1 MAPVTDQ
8 RPLNEVARHVIVP
21 AGIASTGWP
30 QVRNTCRNLG
40 WRFDRWQA
48 GAGWLILAKDA
59 EGQYAADT
67 IVISIP
73 RQCGKT
79 FLVACIVFALCLIRP
94 NLTVVWTAHRKT
106 TAVETFESLAG
117 MAVMPRVAPYI
128 EKVLNA
134 RGSEKIVFTNGSRIL
149 LGARE
154 TGFGR
159 GIPNVGVIVA
169 DEAQIL
175 TESFM
180 EDMAATQNTVD
191 NPLFFMMGTPPRP
204 QDNGEV
210 FASMRQEAIDGE
222 VDDTCYIEF
231 SAPEKARDDPMNPD
245 YIAEAN
251 PSFPHRTSWRALMR
265 LRKKLK
271 NLAAW
276 CREALG
282 IWDEVVVDKPVLTQ
296 SFWGTLTA
304 DGPDHHVAPN
314 GIGVDMGHGGDI
326 SVTGC
331 WFGGDDGD
339 TAHLELLWAGTDID
353 ACITFLARA
362 AGRRIEVLIDD
373 LSPAAQMIPD
383 LVVRRV
389 NVRRGTTRDMVKAC
403 QRFESRGRARQLSH
417 TGQELVTKAL
427 LDARK
432 RKIGDAGG
440 WGFDRRNPESVIHPI
455 VGTAL
460 ALLAGTETHRPKTSD
475 PKRVRKAVM
484 G

>member
-8 RPLNEVARHVIVP
+8 RPLHEVARHVVVP
-21 AGIASTGWP
+21 AGVASTGWP

-59 EGQYAADT
+59 SGHYAADT

-117 MAVMPRVAPYI
+117 MAVMPRVSPYI
-128 EKVLNA
+128 ENVHRA
-134 RGSEKIVFTNGSRIL
+134 RGSEQIVFSNGSRIL

-175 TESFM
+175 TEAFM

-210 FASMRQEAIDGE
+210 FAAMRQEAIDGE

-231 SAPEKARDDPMNPD
+231 SAPEKARNDPMNPE

-271 NLAAW
+271 NIHAW

-282 IWDEVVVDKPVLTQ
+282 IWDEVIVDKPILTQ
-296 SFWGTLTA
+296 GFWGTLLA

-314 GIGVDMGHGGDI
+314 GLSVDMSHGGDI
-326 SVTGC
+326 AVNAC
-331 WFGGDDGD
+331 WFGGGDGD
-339 TAHLELLWAGTDID
+339 TAHLELIWAGTDIT
-353 ACITFLARA
+353 ACIEFIAKA

-383 LVVRRV
+383 LIARRV

-403 QRFESRGRARQLSH
+403 QRFESRALARQLSH
-417 TGQELVTKAL
+417 GGQDPVDKAL
-427 LDARK
+427 RDVRK

-440 WGFDRRNPESVIHPI
+440 WGFDRRDPDSIIHPI
-455 VGTAL
+455 VGMAL
-460 ALLAGTETHRPKTSD
+460 ALLAGTETHRPATES
-475 PKRVRKAVM
+475 RRRGRRGGVL
-484 G
+484 